1 MNPHA
6 TTYAGLDDRAN
17 RRAILAQGYW
27 RALGMWSPDDWALPF
42 VVRSGGEVVG
52 AQWLEGP
59 DWRADRTVDS
69 SSWLVAPARGRG
81 LGKQMRAAVLALAF
95 GPLRADAAISSAVV
109 DNASSLGVSR
119 ALGYRD
125 THRSVLEH
133 SGETLQHVRLERAT
147 WEGAGQAARGRH
159 RRGLAGPS
167 PLRHRGEVPGE
178 PRSGRTGRAE
188 HRPWLS
194 ATTTT
199 PSGGSRGTPPGTS
212 PSTPCVPDGLAGV
225 ATAFGLEVPGWVH
238 RAFEEAYAPAFR
250 GRG

>member
-1 MNPHA
+1 VEDWSWPLHGIRLRTADLDLRVMTEADLPGLCALLPDDLSMNPHA
-6 TTYAGLDDRAN
+6 TTYAGLDGRAN
-17 RRAILAQGYW
+17 RRAIIAQAYW
-27 RALGMWSPDDWALPF
+27 RALGVWSPDDWALPF

-95 GPLRADAAISSAVV
+95 GPLQADAAVSSAVV

-147 WEGAGQAARGRH
+147 WERSGQARQ
-159 RRGLAGPS
+159 
-167 PLRHRGEVPGE
+167 V
-178 PRSGRTGRAE
+178 
-188 HRPWLS
+188 
-194 ATTTT
+194 
-199 PSGGSRGTPPGTS
+199 
-212 PSTPCVPDGLAGV
+212 VIAGV
-225 ATAFGLEVPGWVH
+225 SPALPLFGVEVG
-238 RAFEEAYAPAFR
+238 
-250 GRG
+250 G

>member
-1 MNPHA
+1 MERRGAWPLHGIRLRTADLDLQVMTEADLPHALRRSCPTTSRSNPHA

-42 VVRSGGEVVG
+42 VVRSRRRGRRR

-109 DNASSLGVSR
+109 DNAVVARRLAGPRLPRHPSLGAR
-119 ALGYRD
+119 ALG
-125 THRSVLEH
+125 
-133 SGETLQHVRLERAT
+133 
-147 WEGAGQAARGRH
+147 
-159 RRGLAGPS
+159 
-167 PLRHRGEVPGE
+167 
-178 PRSGRTGRAE
+178 
-188 HRPWLS
+188 
-194 ATTTT
+194 
-199 PSGGSRGTPPGTS
+199 
-212 PSTPCVPDGLAGV
+212 
-225 ATAFGLEVPGWVH
+225 
-238 RAFEEAYAPAFR
+238 
-250 GRG
+250 